1 MVNIKDKCTKGTQ
14 CGLACISAKK
24 KCRNDLSY
32 DVAEMAVRFSNL
44 IQQQSRNK
52 ELKKGQKFIDKIN
65 EAEAIV
71 KRGKA
76 LSNENINGLKREV
89 AKQGDFIKLVRGSS
103 SNQQMSEPELE
114 FFADIVVGTLP
125 AKTRRDIGRNGS
137 PGIYWVGKDKNGND
151 QFKSPKELRNK
162 DIKNRAK
169 EVIKQYVR
177 QGGIDAYTLNA
188 KPLSLLDMDVE
199 HVRPLAD
206 SAKGDTKAT
215 DSPDNWVL
223 VRGGL
228 NKLRGSRNLLDFAK
242 SAESWSKLTPEQKA
256 AEEEKTNKKRKKS
269 SAIKRAEYTKL
280 LGGEEQVAPGGKA
293 LEAQTVHHLGS
304 KSWGRMSKSKQS
316 AGRGASTM
324 PAELRKTLV
333 EKAIEIRKSRPGD
346 EGDYRPDMSESEF
359 KDYFASHMR
368 GTDKILAEER
378 LAQHL
383 NDQVDLKPYLQQ
395 DSITR
400 DLNTEILAPIRQARN
415 ERIELYKNGSLD
427 YEEALDMERGAIAD
441 ALRDLDVSDEDIQN
455 VVNSIN

>member
-1 MVNIKDKCTKGTQ
+1 M
-14 CGLACISAKK
+14 
-24 KCRNDLSY
+24 
-32 DVAEMAVRFSNL
+32 
-44 IQQQSRNK
+44 
-52 ELKKGQKFIDKIN
+52 
-65 EAEAIV
+65 
-71 KRGKA
+71 
-76 LSNENINGLKREV
+76 
-89 AKQGDFIKLVRGSS
+89 
-103 SNQQMSEPELE
+103 
-114 FFADIVVGTLP
+114 
-125 AKTRRDIGRNGS
+125 
-137 PGIYWVGKDKNGND
+137 
-151 QFKSPKELRNK
+151 
-162 DIKNRAK
+162 
-169 EVIKQYVR
+169 R

-228 NKLRGSRNLLDFAK
+228 NRLRGSRNLLDFAK

-256 AEEEKTNKKRKKS
+256 AEEAKTNKKRKA
-269 SAIKRAEYTKL
+269 SAAVKRAEYTKL

-333 EKAIEIRKSRPGD
+333 EKAIEIRKSRSGD

-359 KDYFASHMR
+359 KNYFASHMR
-368 GTDKILAEER
+368 GTDKVLAEER

-383 NDQVDLKPYLQQ
+383 NDQVDLAPYLRQ
-395 DSITR
+395 DSISR

-441 ALRDLDVSDEDIQN
+441 ALRNLDVSDEDIQN